1 MKVTMISVMMPAAE
15 NIRGTSALPYH
26 LLAGRDKSIEVILY
40 SYNLNRLSKEQIDSV
55 AKELNIKI
63 YILPVPWWYVF
74 FLRFFSPFRILLNYP
89 IANYINLSSLQ
100 LDTIIN
106 DNPDA
111 IWIYGEELSRVSRQ
125 LKDFRRVHTLPD
137 CESLYYYRML
147 GRCFAIRN
155 KKRFWSS
162 VFMYPKYLN
171 MEKQFDIS
179 SNIHYHLVGEED
191 VNFLREICPGI
202 QAHFFRHPHYQLACP
217 AKLISFSSKIKLLIA
232 GQYNLYMQQDV
243 DELISCLCRTTS
255 KKELLAH
262 YSITFLGKGWE
273 HHVERLNNAGYE
285 THHIKFAPNYIEEI
299 CKYDIQITP
308 ICIGTGTKGKVLD
321 AIANGLLVIGSW
333 YALENIAVEH
343 KASCM
348 QYNNIEE
355 IVDILNNIYKK
366 KSIYEAMAERGRESI
381 LNKHNNS
388 IVAEKIFSLF
398 QNRSVING

>member
-26 LLAGRDKSIEVILY
+26 LLVGRDKSIEVILY

-55 AKELNIKI
+55 ARELNIKI

-89 IANYINLSSLQ
+89 IANYIRLSSSQ

-111 IWIYGEELSRVSRQ
+111 IWIYGEELSRVSHQ

-147 GRCFAIRN
+147 GKRFAIRN
-155 KKRFWSS
+155 RVRFWRSA
-162 VFMYPKYLN
+162 FMYPKYLN
-171 MEKQFDIS
+171 MEKQFDTS
-179 SNIHYHLVGEED
+179 SNIHYHLVGEAD
-191 VNFLREICPGI
+191 VDFLKEICPGI
-202 QAHFFRHPHYQLACP
+202 QAHFLRHPHYQVAKP
-217 AKLISFSSKIKLLIA
+217 AKVISFNSPKIKVLFA
-232 GQYNLYMQQDV
+232 GQYNLYMQQDA
-243 DELISCLCRTTS
+243 DMLIDCLIKSKDLSEL
-255 KKELLAH
+255 KEH
-262 YSITFLGKGWE
+262 YVYTFLGKGWDN
-273 HHVERLNNAGYE
+273 HVERLNNAGYE
-285 THHIKFAPNYIEEI
+285 THHIKFAPDYIEEI
-299 CKYDIQITP
+299 CKHDIQVTP

-343 KASCM
+343 NISCL
-348 QYNNIEE
+348 QYNEVSDIIGMLKDIYTSSSHYEE
-355 IVDILNNIYKK
+355 IAENGRQTILN
-366 KSIYEAMAERGRESI
+366 
-381 LNKHNNS
+381 LHNNFS
-388 IVAEKIFSLF
+388 IAKQLFSLF
-398 QNRSVING
+398 

>member
-1 MKVTMISVMMPAAE
+1 MRVIGISVMMPAAE

-40 SYNLNRLSKEQIDSV
+40 SYNLNRLSKEQIDSI

-63 YILPVPWWYVF
+63 CLLPVPWWYNF
-74 FLRFFSPFRILLNYP
+74 FLKFLSPFRIFLNYP
-89 IANYINLSSLQ
+89 LGNYINLSSLQ
-100 LDTIIN
+100 LETLIK
-106 DNPDA
+106 DNPDS

-147 GRCFAIRN
+147 GKRFAIRN
-155 KKRFWSS
+155 IIRFWRS

-171 MEKQFDIS
+171 MEKNFDTS
-179 SNIHYHLVGEED
+179 TNIHYHLVGEED
-191 VNFLREICPGI
+191 VNFLKEIGPGI
-202 QAHFFRHPHYQLACP
+202 QAHFFRHPHYQLAYP

-343 KASCM
+343 DTSCL
-348 QYNNIEE
+348 QYKS
-355 IVDILNNIYKK
+355 VDEVIIMLKDLYTNP
-366 KSIYEAMAERGRESI
+366 SHYE
-381 LNKHNNS
+381 K
-388 IVAEKIFSLF
+388 VAEKGRQAVLMYHNNFSIARQLFSLLK
-398 QNRSVING
+398 

>member
-26 LLAGRDKSIEVILY
+26 LLAGRDKNIEVILY

-89 IANYINLSSLQ
+89 IVNYINLSSLQ

-147 GRCFAIRN
+147 GKRFAIRN
-155 KKRFWSS
+155 KIRFWRSA
-162 VFMYPKYLN
+162 FMYPKYLN
-171 MEKQFDIS
+171 MEKQFDTS
-179 SNIHYHLVGEED
+179 SNIHYHLVGEAD
-191 VNFLREICPGI
+191 VDFLKEICPGI
-202 QAHFFRHPHYQLACP
+202 QAHFLRHPHYQVAKP
-217 AKLISFSSKIKLLIA
+217 AKVISFSTPKIKVLIA
-232 GQYNLYMQQDV
+232 GQYNLYMQQDA
-243 DELISCLCRTTS
+243 DAMINCLI
-255 KKELLAH
+255 KDKELSDLKEH
-262 YSITFLGKGWE
+262 YVYTFLGKGWE
-273 HHVERLNNAGYE
+273 HHVNSLNNAGYE
-285 THHIKFAPNYIEEI
+285 ANHIKFAPNYIEEI
-299 CKYDIQITP
+299 CKHDIQVTP

-321 AIANGLLVIGSW
+321 AIANGLLVIGTW
-333 YALENIAVEH
+333 YALENIAVKHLE
-343 KASCM
+343 SCIE
-348 QYNNIEE
+348 YGEAKEFIKILRDIIVRRNYYENIA
-355 IVDILNNIYKK
+355 LKGK
-366 KSIYEAMAERGRESI
+366 KSILE
-381 LNKHNNS
+381 LHN
-388 IVAEKIFSLF
+388 EKLISEQLF
-398 QNRSVING
+398 RFMEK

>member
-40 SYNLNRLSKEQIDSV
+40 SYNLNRLSKEQIDSI

-89 IANYINLSSLQ
+89 IANYIRLSSSQ

-111 IWIYGEELSRVSRQ
+111 IWIYGEELSCVSHQ

-147 GRCFAIRN
+147 GKCFAIRN
-155 KKRFWSS
+155 KIRFWRSA
-162 VFMYPKYLN
+162 FMYPKYLN
-171 MEKQFDIS
+171 MEKQFDTS
-179 SNIHYHLVGEED
+179 SNIHYHLVGEAD
-191 VNFLREICPGI
+191 VDFLKEICPGI
-202 QAHFFRHPHYQLACP
+202 QAHFLRHPHYQVAKP
-217 AKLISFSSKIKLLIA
+217 AKVISFSSPKIKVLFA
-232 GQYNLYMQQDV
+232 GQYNLYMQQDA
-243 DELISCLCRTTS
+243 DMLIDCLIKSKDLSEL
-255 KKELLAH
+255 KEH
-262 YSITFLGKGWE
+262 YVYTFLGKGWD

-299 CKYDIQITP
+299 CKHDIQVTP

-321 AIANGLLVIGSW
+321 AIANGLLVIGTW
-333 YALENIAVEH
+333 YALENIAVKHLE
-343 KASCM
+343 SCIE
-348 QYNNIEE
+348 YDEAKEFIKILKDIIVRRNYYENIA
-355 IVDILNNIYKK
+355 LKGR
-366 KSIYEAMAERGRESI
+366 KSILER
-381 LNKHNNS
+381 HNQKLIS
-388 IVAEKIFSLF
+388 EHLF
-398 QNRSVING
+398 RFMKE

>member
-1 MKVTMISVMMPAAE
+1 MKVIGISVMMPAAE

-63 YILPVPWWYVF
+63 RLLPVPWWYVF
-74 FLRFFSPFRILLNYP
+74 FLRFLSPFRILLNYP
-89 IANYINLSSLQ
+89 IANYIRLSSSQ

-147 GRCFAIRN
+147 GKRFAIRN
-155 KKRFWSS
+155 KIRFWRSA
-162 VFMYPKYLN
+162 FMYPKYLN
-171 MEKQFDIS
+171 MEKRFDTS
-179 SNIHYHLVGEED
+179 SNIHYHLVGKED
-191 VNFLREICPGI
+191 VNFLKEICPGI
-202 QAHFFRHPHYQLACP
+202 QAHFLCHPHYQVAKP
-217 AKLISFSSKIKLLIA
+217 AKVISFSSPKIKVLFA
-232 GQYNLYMQQDV
+232 GQYNLYMQQDA
-243 DELISCLCRTTS
+243 DMLIDCLIKSKDLSEL
-255 KKELLAH
+255 KEH
-262 YSITFLGKGWE
+262 YVYTFLGKGWDN
-273 HHVERLNNAGYE
+273 HVERLNNAGYE
-285 THHIKFAPNYIEEI
+285 THHIKFAPDYIEEI
-299 CKYDIQITP
+299 CKHDIQVTP

-343 KASCM
+343 NISCL
-348 QYNNIEE
+348 QYNEVSDIIGMLKDIYTSSSHYEE
-355 IVDILNNIYKK
+355 IAENGRQTILN
-366 KSIYEAMAERGRESI
+366 
-381 LNKHNNS
+381 LHNNFS
-388 IVAEKIFSLF
+388 IAKQLFSLF
-398 QNRSVING
+398 

>member
-1 MKVTMISVMMPAAE
+1 MKVIGISVMMPAAE

-26 LLAGRDKSIEVILY
+26 LLAGRDKSIEVNLY

-63 YILPVPWWYVF
+63 CLLPVPWWYNF
-74 FLRFFSPFRILLNYP
+74 FLRFLLPFRILLNYP
-89 IANYINLSSLQ
+89 IGNYISLSFSQ

-147 GRCFAIRN
+147 GKRFAIRN
-155 KKRFWSS
+155 RIRFWRSA
-162 VFMYPKYLN
+162 FMYPKYLN
-171 MEKQFDIS
+171 MEKQFDKS
-179 SNIHYHLVGEED
+179 SNIHYHLVGKED
-191 VNFLREICPGI
+191 VNFLEEICPGI
-202 QAHFFRHPHYQLACP
+202 QAHFLRHPHYQVAKP
-217 AKLISFSSKIKLLIA
+217 AKVISFNSPKIKVLFA
-232 GQYNLYMQQDV
+232 GQYNLYMQQDA
-243 DELISCLCRTTS
+243 DMLIDCLMKSKDLSEL
-255 KKELLAH
+255 KEH
-262 YSITFLGKGWE
+262 YVYTFLGKGWDN
-273 HHVERLNNAGYE
+273 HVERLNNAGYE

-299 CKYDIQITP
+299 CKHDIQVTP

-343 KASCM
+343 NISCL
-348 QYNNIEE
+348 QYNDVSDIIGMLKDIYTSSSHYEE
-355 IVDILNNIYKK
+355 IAENGRQTILN
-366 KSIYEAMAERGRESI
+366 
-381 LNKHNNS
+381 LHNNFS
-388 IVAEKIFSLF
+388 IAKQLFSLF
-398 QNRSVING
+398 